1 MSKPLR
7 LACLVVLALASC
19 LTPGPRETSSAP
31 PAPVAPRALAPPPP
45 AADAGPALFPD
56 PDRPLGVR
64 VRDLIGRLTLP
75 EKAALLIDKASAVE
89 RLGIPKYDAWNEA
102 LHGVAWRDGVTVFP
116 QAIGLASTWDPEL
129 LHDVAT
135 AISTE
140 ARALYNQG
148 SFGLTLWSPV
158 INIARDPRWGRTQE
172 GYGEDPYLASRMAVA
187 YVKGIQG
194 DHPFY
199 FRAVATPKHFALNN
213 IEATRMTGSSNAAE
227 EVIRDYY
234 LPQFRAA
241 VVEGGA
247 ESVMCSYNRVNGV
260 PACGNT
266 WLLDTV
272 LRKEWGFG
280 GFVVSDCGAITAMV
294 WGHHIKPSEESAV
307 ATGLRAGCDLECGT
321 AYRDQIGG
329 AVAHGAISEADVDRA
344 LGRVLTARFRLGM
357 FDPPERNPYASI
369 SMSEVDSPE
378 HRKLALAAARES
390 LVLLRNDGI
399 LPLDP
404 SKTKKLAIIGPAA
417 GTFQHGSPGY
427 HGSNGHLVTPREG
440 IERRAGS
447 ATAVSF
453 VAGTILPGSPI
464 ATSQLVPETWLRTPD
479 GQPGLRGQYFAN
491 RDLSGEPALTRTDR
505 NVEFAWGNG
514 SPAPSLPADG
524 FSVRWTGKLVPP
536 ASGRYVLT
544 VTSDDGS
551 RLSLDGKR
559 VLDDWTVHGP
569 MPRHAVVTL
578 QAGHAYDLVL
588 EYFEASGGAEAQLS
602 YALVGDETAA
612 AVKAAREA
620 DAVVFV
626 AGVDSSAGDEDRDFS
641 SLALPNDQSELLDAV
656 LKANPRTIVVLQT
669 GNPLVLTARQ
679 KGAPAIIQA
688 WYPGQDTGTAL
699 AEVLFGDTNPSGK
712 LPITFYA
719 SLTDLPPMDDYDV
732 RKGRTYMYLAREP
745 AFPFGHGLS
754 YTKFEYGHLSLSGTT
769 LRPDGTLRVE
779 FDLANAGARAG
790 AEVVQVYVHA
800 PRGPKKVLRAFRR
813 VALERGAKT
822 RVAIEVSIRDL
833 AHYDPDAKRDVVDPG
848 RYELD
853 VGGSS
858 ADVRQRATFD
868 VAP

>member
-1 MSKPLR
+1 M
-7 LACLVVLALASC
+7 A
-19 LTPGPRETSSAP
+19 
-31 PAPVAPRALAPPPP
+31 VATPPP
-45 AADAGPALFPD
+45 AADAGPPLFPD
-56 PDRPLGVR
+56 PDRPLDVR
-64 VRDLIGRLTLP
+64 VRDLIGRLTLS
-75 EKAALLIDKASAVE
+75 EKAGLLIDKASAVE

-129 LHDVAT
+129 LHDVAA

-187 YVKGIQG
+187 FVKGIQG
-194 DHPFY
+194 DYPFY

-213 IEATRMTGSSNAAE
+213 TEATRMTGSSDAPE

-241 VVEGGA
+241 IVEGGA
-247 ESVMCSYNRVNGV
+247 ESIMCSYNRVNGV
-260 PACGNT
+260 PACGNP
-266 WLLDTV
+266 WLLDTI

-280 GFVVSDCGAITAMV
+280 GFVVSDCGAITAMM
-294 WGHHIKPSEESAV
+294 WGHHVKGSEESAV

-321 AYRDQIGG
+321 AYRDQIGR
-329 AVAHGAISEADVDRA
+329 AVADGAISEADVDRA

-357 FDPPERNPYASI
+357 FDPPERNPYSAI

-390 LVLLRNDGI
+390 LVLLKNEGI
-399 LPLDP
+399 LPLDLR
-404 SKTKKLAIIGPAA
+404 KTKKLAIIGPAA
-417 GTFQHGSPGY
+417 DTFQHGSPGY
-427 HGSNGHLVTPREG
+427 HGSNGHLVTPQEG
-440 IERRAGS
+440 IVRRARS
-447 ATAVSF
+447 TTAVSF

-464 ATSQLVPETWLRTPD
+464 ATSQLVPEGWLRTPQ
-479 GQPGLRGQYFAN
+479 GQPGLRGEYFAN
-491 RDLSGEPALTRTDR
+491 RDLSGAPALTRTDR
-505 NVEFAWGNG
+505 IIDFAWGTG
-514 SPAPSLPADG
+514 SPGASMPADG
-524 FSVRWTGKLVPP
+524 FSVRWAGKLVPP

-551 RLSLDGKR
+551 RLSLGGKR
-559 VLDDWTVHGP
+559 VLDDWNVHGP
-569 MPRHAVVTL
+569 TPRHAVVTL
-578 QAGHAYDLVL
+578 DAGHAYDLVL
-588 EYFEASGGAEAQLS
+588 EYFEASGGAEIHLAYS
-602 YALVGDETAA
+602 LVGDETAA
-612 AVKAAREA
+612 AVKAAGEV

-626 AGVDSSAGDEDRDFS
+626 AAVDSAAGDEDRDFP
-641 SLALPNDQSELLDAV
+641 SLALPDDQSELLDAV
-656 LKANPRTIVVLQT
+656 LKANPRTVVVLQT

-679 KGAPAIIQA
+679 KAAPAIIQA

-719 SLTDLPPMDDYDV
+719 SLADLPPMDDYDV

-754 YTKFEYGHLSLSGTT
+754 YTQFEYGRLLLSSTT
-769 LRPDGTLRVE
+769 VRPDGTLRVE
-779 FDLANAGARAG
+779 FDLANVGARAG
-790 AEVVQVYVHA
+790 AEVAQVYVH
-800 PRGPKKVLRAFRR
+800 PPHGPKKVLRAFRR

-822 RVAIEVSIRDL
+822 HVAIDLSIRDL
-833 AHYDPDAKRDVVDPG
+833 AHYDASAKRDVVDPG
-848 RYELD
+848 HYELT

-858 ADVRQRATFD
+858 ADVRQRAPFD

>member
-1 MSKPLR
+1 MPTARRPHAGSIDPGSFGGCLGLR
-7 LACLVVLALASC
+7 RVQLGARQRSFD
-19 LTPGPRETSSAP
+19 
-31 PAPVAPRALAPPPP
+31 
-45 AADAGPALFPD
+45 ADRWGD
-56 PDRPLGVR
+56 EQQ
-64 VRDLIGRLTLP
+64 LIGLP
-75 EKAALLIDKASAVE
+75 
-89 RLGIPKYDAWNEA
+89 R
-102 LHGVAWRDGVTVFP
+102 
-116 QAIGLASTWDPEL
+116 QL

-187 YVKGIQG
+187 FVKEIQG

-213 IEATRMTGSSNAAE
+213 VEATRTTGSSNAPE

-247 ESVMCSYNRVNGV
+247 ESIMCSYNRVNGV
-260 PACGNT
+260 PACGNP

-294 WGHHIKPSEESAV
+294 WGHHVEPSEESAV

-321 AYRDQIGG
+321 AYRDQIGR
-329 AVAHGAISEADVDRA
+329 AVADGTIFEADVDRA

-357 FDPPERNPYASI
+357 FDPPERNPYAAI

-390 LVLLRNDGI
+390 LVLLKNDGI
-399 LPLDP
+399 LPLDLR
-404 SKTKKLAIIGPAA
+404 KTKKLAIIGPAA
-417 GTFQHGSPGY
+417 GTFQHGSSGY
-427 HGSNGHLVTPREG
+427 HGSNGHLVTPRDG

-453 VAGTILPGSPI
+453 VAGAILPGSSA
-464 ATSQLVPETWLRTPD
+464 ATSQLVPEAWLRTPD

-491 RDLSGEPALTRTDR
+491 RDLSGQPALTRTDR
-505 NVEFAWGNG
+505 SVEFAWGNG
-514 SPAPSLPADG
+514 SPAPGLPADG

-559 VLDDWTVHGP
+559 VLEDWSIHGP
-569 MPRHAVVTL
+569 TPRHAVVTL

-588 EYFEASGGAEAQLS
+588 EYFEASGGAEVHLAYS
-602 YALVGDETAA
+602 LVGDETAA
-612 AVKAAREA
+612 AVKAAGEA

-626 AGVDSSAGDEDRDFS
+626 AGVDSTAGDEERDFS
-641 SLALPNDQSELLDAV
+641 ALALPDDQAELLDAV

-669 GNPLVLTARQ
+669 GNPLVLTAQQ
-679 KGAPAIIQA
+679 KAAPAIIQA
-688 WYPGQDTGTAL
+688 WYAGQDTGTAL
-699 AEVLFGDTNPSGK
+699 ADVLFGDTNPSGK

-719 SLTDLPPMDDYDV
+719 SLGDLPPMDDYDV

-754 YTKFEYGHLSLSGTT
+754 YTKFEYGQLSLSGTT
-769 LRPDGTLRVE
+769 VRPGGTVRVE
-779 FDLANAGARAG
+779 FDLANVGARAG
-790 AEVVQVYVHA
+790 AEVAQVYVHP
-800 PRGPKKVLRAFRR
+800 PRGPRKALRAFRR
-813 VALERGAKT
+813 LALERDAKT
-822 RVAIEVSIRDL
+822 HVAIELSIRDL

-848 RYELD
+848 RYELT

>member
-1 MSKPLR
+1 LSKPLR
-7 LACLVVLALASC
+7 LAPLGVLALASC

-31 PAPVAPRALAPPPP
+31 SAPRAPATPTL
-45 AADAGPALFPD
+45 AADAGPLLFSD
-56 PDRPLGVR
+56 PDRPLEVR

-75 EKAALLIDKASAVE
+75 EKASLLIDKAPAVE

-116 QAIGLASTWDPEL
+116 QAIGLASMWDPEL
-129 LHDVAT
+129 LHDVAA

-187 YVKGIQG
+187 YVKGVQG

-213 IEATRMTGSSNAAE
+213 IEATRMTGSSNAPE

-247 ESVMCSYNRVNGV
+247 ESIMCSYNRVNGV
-260 PACGNT
+260 PACGNP

-294 WGHHIKPSEESAV
+294 WGHHVKPSEESAV

-321 AYRDQIGG
+321 AYRDQIGR
-329 AVAHGAISEADVDRA
+329 AVADGAISEADVDRA
-344 LGRVLTARFRLGM
+344 LARVLSARFRLGM

-369 SMSEVDSPE
+369 PVSEVDSPE

-390 LVLLRNDGI
+390 LVLLKNDGI
-399 LPLDP
+399 LPLDLR
-404 SKTKKLAIIGPAA
+404 KTKKLAIIGPAA

-427 HGSNGHLVTPREG
+427 HGSNGHLVTPQEG

-447 ATAVSF
+447 ATVVSF
-453 VAGTILPGSPI
+453 VGGTILPGSPV
-464 ATSQLVPETWLRTPD
+464 ATAQLIPETWLRTPD

-491 RDLSGEPALTRTDR
+491 GDLSGPPPLTRTDR
-505 NVEFAWGNG
+505 NIDFAWGNG
-514 SPAPSLPADG
+514 SPALGLPADG

-559 VLDDWTVHGP
+559 VLEDWSIHGP
-569 MPRHAVVTL
+569 TPRHAVVTL

-588 EYFEASGGAEAQLS
+588 EYFEASGGAEAHLT

-612 AVKAAREA
+612 AVKAAAEA

-626 AGVDSSAGDEDRDFS
+626 AGVDSAAGDEDRDFP
-641 SLALPNDQSELLDAV
+641 SLALPDDQSELLDAV
-656 LKANPRTIVVLQT
+656 LKANPRTVVVLQT
-669 GNPLVLTARQ
+669 GNPLVLTASQ

-688 WYPGQDTGTAL
+688 WYAGQDTGTAV

-719 SLTDLPPMDDYDV
+719 SLADLPPMDDYDV

-754 YTKFEYGHLSLSGTT
+754 YTKFEYGQLLLSGTT
-769 LRPDGTLRVE
+769 MRPDGALRVE
-779 FDLANAGARAG
+779 FDLANVGTRDG
-790 AEVVQVYVHA
+790 AEVAQVYVHP
-800 PRGPKKVLRAFRR
+800 PRGPKKALRAFRR

-822 RVAIEVSIRDL
+822 RVAIELSIRDL
-833 AHYDPDAKRDVVDPG
+833 AHYDPAAKRDVVDPG
-848 RYELD
+848 RYELT

-868 VAP
+868 VTP

>member
-1 MSKPLR
+1 M
-7 LACLVVLALASC
+7 
-19 LTPGPRETSSAP
+19 SSA
-31 PAPVAPRALAPPPP
+31 ASAPRALAAPTPPV
-45 AADAGPALFPD
+45 DAGPPLFRD
-56 PDRPLGVR
+56 PDRPLDER
-64 VRDLIGRLTLP
+64 IRDLIGRLTLP
-75 EKAALLIDKASAVE
+75 EKVALLIDKASAVG
-89 RLGIPKYDAWNEA
+89 RLGIPKYDVWNEA

-116 QAIGLASTWDPEL
+116 QAIGLASMWDPEL
-129 LHDVAT
+129 LRDVAT

-140 ARALYNQG
+140 ARALYNRR

-172 GYGEDPYLASRMAVA
+172 GYGEDPYLASRLAVA

-213 IEATRMTGSSNAAE
+213 IEATRMSGSSDAPE

-247 ESVMCSYNRVNGV
+247 ESIMCSYNRVNGV
-260 PACGNT
+260 PACGNA

-272 LRKEWGFG
+272 LRKEWGFS
-280 GFVVSDCGAITAMV
+280 GFVVSDCGAIGAMV
-294 WGHHIKPSEESAV
+294 WGHHVKPSAEAAV
-307 ATGLRAGCDLECGT
+307 ASGLRAGCDLECGT
-321 AYRDQIGG
+321 DYRDQIGQ
-329 AVAHGAISEADVDRA
+329 AVADGAISEADVDRA
-344 LGRVLTARFRLGM
+344 LTRVLTARFRLGM

-369 SMSEVDSPE
+369 PMSVVDGPK
-378 HRKLALAAARES
+378 HRELALAAARES

-399 LPLDP
+399 LPLAP
-404 SKTKKLAIIGPAA
+404 RKTKKLAVIGPAA
-417 GTFQHGSPGY
+417 DTFQHGSSGY
-427 HGSNGHLVTPREG
+427 HGSNGHLVTARQG

-453 VAGTILPGSPI
+453 VAGTILPGSPV
-464 ATSQLVPETWLRTPD
+464 ATSQPVPETWLRTPD

-505 NVEFAWGNG
+505 NVEFAWGDG
-514 SPAPSLPADG
+514 SPAAGLPADE
-524 FSVRWTGKLVPP
+524 FSVRWAGKLVPP
-536 ASGRYVLT
+536 TSGRYVLT

-559 VLDDWTVHGP
+559 VLEDWTIHGP
-569 MPRHAVVTL
+569 TPRHAVVTL
-578 QAGHAYDLVL
+578 QANHAYDLVL
-588 EYFEASGGAEAQLS
+588 EYYEAGGGAEVHLT
-602 YALVGDETAA
+602 YALVDDETAA
-612 AVKAAREA
+612 AVKVAREA
-620 DAVVFV
+620 DVVVFV
-626 AGVDSSAGDEDRDFS
+626 AGVDSTAGDEERDFS

-688 WYPGQDTGTAL
+688 WYAGQDTGTAL

-719 SLTDLPPMDDYDV
+719 SLADLPPMDDYDV
-732 RKGRTYMYLAREP
+732 RKGRTYMYLTREP

-754 YTKFEYGHLSLSGTT
+754 YTRFEYGHLSLSETT
-769 LRPDGTLRVE
+769 VRPDGTLRLE

-790 AEVVQVYVHA
+790 AEVAQVYVHP
-800 PRGPKKVLRAFRR
+800 PRGPKKALRAFRR

-822 RVAIEVSIRDL
+822 HVAIELPIRDL
-833 AHYDPDAKRDVVDPG
+833 AHYDPATKRDVVDPG
-848 RYELD
+848 RYELT

-868 VAP
+868 ITP

>member
-1 MSKPLR
+1 MSRHFPLAF
-7 LACLVVLALASC
+7 LSAFVLASC
-19 LTPGPRETSSAP
+19 LTPGSRQMSSAP
-31 PAPVAPRALAPPPP
+31 AAPQALAKPLL
-45 AADAGPALFPD
+45 ARDAGTPLFID
-56 PDRPLGVR
+56 PDRPLDVR
-64 VRDLIGRLTLP
+64 VQDLIARLTLP
-75 EKAALLIDKASAVE
+75 EKAALLIDKASAIE

-116 QAIGLASTWDPEL
+116 QAIGLASTWDAEL

-148 SFGLTLWSPV
+148 TFGLTLWSPV

-187 YVKGIQG
+187 FVKGIQG

-213 IEATRMTGSSNAAE
+213 VEATRTTGSSDAPE
-227 EVIRDYY
+227 QVIRDYY

-247 ESVMCSYNRVNGV
+247 ESIMCSYNRVNGV
-260 PACGNT
+260 PACGNP

-294 WGHHIKPSEESAV
+294 WGHHVKPSDEVAV

-321 AYRDQIGG
+321 AYGDQIGR
-329 AVAHGAISEADVDRA
+329 AVADGAISEADVDRA
-344 LGRVLTARFRLGM
+344 LARVLTARFRLGM
-357 FDPPERNPYASI
+357 FDPPERNPYSSI
-369 SMSEVDSPE
+369 PMSVVDGPE

-390 LVLLRNDGI
+390 LVLLKNDGI
-399 LPLDP
+399 LPLDT
-404 SKTKKLAIIGPAA
+404 SKTKKLAVIGPAA
-417 GTFQHGSPGY
+417 GMFEHGSAGY

-447 ATAVSF
+447 AAAVSF
-453 VAGTILPGSPI
+453 VAGTLLAGSPV
-464 ATSQLVPETWLRTPD
+464 ATSQLVPETWLRTSD
-479 GQPGLRGQYFAN
+479 GQAGLRGQYFAN

-505 NVEFAWGNG
+505 DVDFAWADG
-514 SPAPSLPADG
+514 SPAPGLPQDG
-524 FSVRWTGKLVPP
+524 FSVRWTGKLVPT

-559 VLDDWTVHGP
+559 VLEDWTIHGA

-588 EYFEASGGAEAQLS
+588 EYFEAGGGAEAHLS
-602 YALVGDETAA
+602 YALVADETAA
-612 AVKAAREA
+612 AVRAAREA

-626 AGVDSSAGDEDRDFS
+626 AGVDSAAADEERDFS
-641 SLALPNDQSELLDAV
+641 SLALPADQSELLDAV
-656 LKANPRTIVVLQT
+656 LRANSRTVVVLQT
-669 GNPLVLTARQ
+669 GNPLVLTAAQ
-679 KGAPAIIQA
+679 KRAPAIIQA

-712 LPITFYA
+712 LPITFYG
-719 SLTDLPPMDDYDV
+719 SLADLPPMDDYDV

-754 YTKFEYGHLSLSGTT
+754 YTKFQYGPLLLSGTT
-769 LRPDGTLRVE
+769 VQADGVLRVE
-779 FDLANAGARAG
+779 FELANVGARAG
-790 AEVVQVYVHA
+790 AEVAQVYVHP
-800 PRGPKKVLRAFRR
+800 PRGPKKALRAFRR
-813 VALERGAKT
+813 VALERGAT
-822 RVAIEVSIRDL
+822 THVAIDFSIHDL

-848 RYELD
+848 RYELA

>member
-1 MSKPLR
+1 LR
-7 LACLVVLALASC
+7 SALRRSLGVLALASC

-31 PAPVAPRALAPPPP
+31 SGPPPA
-45 AADAGPALFPD
+45 AADAGPPLFRD
-56 PDRPLGVR
+56 PDRPLDVR

-75 EKAALLIDKASAVE
+75 EKAALLVDKASAVE
-89 RLGIPKYDAWNEA
+89 RLGIPRYDAWNEA

-116 QAIGLASTWDPEL
+116 QAIGLASMWDPEL

-172 GYGEDPYLASRMAVA
+172 GYGEDPYLAARMAVA
-187 YVKGIQG
+187 YVRGIQG
-194 DHPFY
+194 NHPFY

-213 IEATRMTGSSNAAE
+213 IEATRMTGSSKAAE

-247 ESVMCSYNRVNGV
+247 ESIMCSYNRVNGI
-260 PACGNT
+260 PACGDP

-294 WGHHIKPSEESAV
+294 WGHHVKPSEESAV
-307 ATGLRAGCDLECGT
+307 ATALRAGCDLECGT
-321 AYRDQIGG
+321 AYRDQIGR
-329 AVAHGAISEADVDRA
+329 AVADGAISEADVDRA
-344 LGRVLTARFRLGM
+344 LGRVLTSRFRLGM

-369 SMSEVDSPE
+369 PMSEVDSPE

-390 LVLLRNDGI
+390 LVLLKNDGI

-417 GTFQHGSPGY
+417 GMFQHGSPGY
-427 HGSNGHLVTPREG
+427 HGSNGHLVTPQEG

-453 VAGTILPGSPI
+453 VAGTILPGSPV

-505 NVEFAWGNG
+505 NVEFVWGNG
-514 SPAPSLPADG
+514 SPAPGLPADG
-524 FSVRWTGKLVPP
+524 FSVRWTGKFVPP
-536 ASGRYVLT
+536 TSGRYVLT

-559 VLDDWTVHGP
+559 VLEDWTIHGP
-569 MPRHAVVTL
+569 APRHAVVTL
-578 QAGHAYDLVL
+578 QARHAYDLVL
-588 EYFEASGGAEAQLS
+588 EYFEAGGGAEAHLS

-626 AGVDSSAGDEDRDFS
+626 AGVDSTAGDEDRDFS
-641 SLALPNDQSELLDAV
+641 SLALPDDQSDLLDAV
-656 LKANPRTIVVLQT
+656 LKVNPRTIVVLQT

-679 KGAPAIIQA
+679 KTAAAIIQA
-688 WYPGQDTGTAL
+688 WYAGQDTGTAL

-754 YTKFEYGHLSLSGTT
+754 YTKFGYGPLSLSGTT
-769 LRPDGTLRVE
+769 VRPDGTLRVE
-779 FDLANAGARAG
+779 FDLENAGARAG
-790 AEVVQVYVHA
+790 AEVAQVYVHP
-800 PRGPKKVLRAFRR
+800 PRGPRKALRAFRR
-813 VALERGAKT
+813 VALEHGAKT
-822 RVAIEVSIRDL
+822 RIAIELSIRGL
-833 AHYDPDAKRDVVDPG
+833 AHYDPDAKHDVVDPG
-848 RYELD
+848 RYELA

-858 ADVRQRATFD
+858 ADIQQRATFD
-868 VAP
+868 VAR